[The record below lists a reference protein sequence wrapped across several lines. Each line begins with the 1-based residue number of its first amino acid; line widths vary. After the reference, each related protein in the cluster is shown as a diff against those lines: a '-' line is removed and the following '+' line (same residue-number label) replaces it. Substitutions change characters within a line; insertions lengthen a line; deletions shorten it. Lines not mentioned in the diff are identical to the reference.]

1 MSNYP
6 DNCETDTKLFKVLFD
21 KCSWGEVW
29 ADGPVS
35 ALSKAQELYPD
46 FPKKLFEVKFV
57 RDLYPVNKVTITKI
71 RNVLDAFRIPYQ
83 DPAGN
88 EHQLILSGTADIIE
102 GAYGNGDDSWD
113 FFVRATPSKPSQLLT
128 FKTIAE
134 FGEHLAAAYVH
145 QPFDEFSSEPLPTFN
160 QEQITKIKHYL
171 A

>member
-6 DNCETDTKLFKVLFD
+6 DNFETDTKLFQIRFHNVYM
-21 KCSWGEVW
+21 GEVW
-29 ADGPVS
+29 AADVAS
-35 ALSKAQELYPD
+35 ALAKAQELYPD
-46 FPKKLFEVKFV
+46 APKHLFEMQFIAN
-57 RDLYPVNKVTITKI
+57 LYPVKKLTINDI

-145 QPFDEFSSEPLPTFN
+145 QPFDEFSAEPLPTFN
-160 QEQITKIKHYL
+160 QEQIEKIKHYL